1 MRDDITKKYTN
12 GEITVVWQPSL
23 CAHSTNCWR
32 GLGSVFKPKERPW
45 VQMNGATTKQI
56 AEQVANCP
64 SGALSYYR
72 NSESDKS
79 EQAAPSGEPA
89 VVQVSP
95 NGPLVVTG
103 EIVIKH
109 RDGSEEKRAAKT
121 SLCRC
126 GQSNNKPFCDG
137 SHTKCGFQG

>member
-1 MRDDITKKYTN
+1 MRDEVTKKYTN
-12 GEITVVWQPSL
+12 GEITVVWKPNL
-23 CAHSTNCWR
+23 CSHSTNCWH

-45 VQMNGATTKQI
+45 VQMEGATTEQI
-56 AEQVANCP
+56 ADQVNKCP

-72 NSESDKS
+72 NNEADKPDQS
-79 EQAAPSGEPA
+79 ASSTEPT

-95 NGPLVVTG
+95 NGPLLVMG

-109 RDGSEEKRAAKT
+109 RDGSEEKRSAKT

-126 GQSNNKPFCDG
+126 GQSGNKPFCDG